1 MSFPMFLHIAN
12 VKMNWPTHSSQKLK
26 AEEPILTVMGDEQTS
41 IWLSLPDQEN
51 DETMKNHR
59 ET

>member
-1 MSFPMFLHIAN
+1 
-12 VKMNWPTHSSQKLK
+12 MNWPTHSSQKLK